1 MSNSN
6 TRSDATVSV
15 TYTSKASG
23 DRIDDYVIDELER
36 RTIATIT
43 EADAV
48 GDAVVS
54 QTPPDDKTK
63 IWYIADANGV
73 PTGEQYSWNSQTN
86 QWEST
91 SGETPDEFCSSGDDD
106 NMLHKGSDDCWKV
119 SSNDVVILAQ
129 AASPQISSDSDN
141 ILTQGTDAG
150 WYVPAPDPVPTISTD
165 ASNAIIIGGDGGWYA
180 PAATTP
186 TSTDETIVALVTPF
200 TATTTNS
207 TILVDDDTI
216 SGNAVV
222 ELPTTAVATNGFRFT
237 VKKLGSTG
245 TVTLDPF
252 GSQTVDG
259 NTISPPITV
268 QYESLTVVSDGANW
282 HIL

>member
-1 MSNSN
+1 MANSN
-6 TRSDATVSV
+6 TRSDATISV
-15 TYTSKASG
+15 TYSSKAPG
-23 DRIDDYVIDELER
+23 DMIDDPTIFELER
-36 RTIATIT
+36 RVIATIT
-43 EADAV
+43 EGVAV

-73 PTGEQYSWNSQTN
+73 PTGEQYSWNESTG

-91 SGETPDEFCSSGDDD
+91 TGDAPVEVCFSD
-106 NMLHKGSDDCWKV
+106 NADQVMKQDSNGCWLV
-119 SSNDVVILAQ
+119 SSNDIANI
-129 AASPQISSDSDN
+129 ATSTAPSISQDSGN
-141 ILTQGTDAG
+141 IIEQGTDGGWYVSEHSVIPIISTDADNGLVLGTDGG
-150 WYVPAPDPVPTISTD
+150 WYVPA
-165 ASNAIIIGGDGGWYA
+165 
-180 PAATTP
+180 ATTP
-186 TSTDETIVALVTPF
+186 ASTDETIVALVTPF

-216 SGNAVV
+216 GGNAVV
-222 ELPTTAVATNGFRFT
+222 ELPTTATATNGFRFT

-245 TVTLDPF
+245 TVVIDPF